1 MPQRPASSIP
11 PAPSVAPSTVLQNR
25 AFIELSRVLASG
37 DSAVLST
44 SLPFVVH
51 GAGLPS
57 GAIYSRTRDDLTFV
71 AAESVPLHLRA
82 YLEEP
87 ALVGAPDFL
96 AQRALKQR
104 RTVID
109 RTIFGAGATPGAM
122 SALHEAGWQQAIAVP
137 ILASGKCIGVLLAG
151 ARQVGH
157 SQPPP
162 GHSIPPAPTLRV
174 GQSAPPPAPA
184 RGSTIDASTALFLE
198 AMANLLGAALG
209 HPPSAPARATTTSS
223 ATCIGCIAESADA
236 LATLGHELATQQT
249 LLREMGSLPGAP
261 PQADALLSQGRA
273 LDRGF
278 RRLSEQLLHMPALGC
293 SHARRPVAMPSVVDI
308 AVHAARPALAVAR
321 AELEVVC
328 SPACE
333 IEGFP
338 DLLAIALRHL
348 LCNAAESFAPDTDRA
363 SVPSGRRRVRI
374 CVRTEGPNV
383 AVHVE
388 DSGPGVPQDLR
399 ARVFE
404 PSVSTK
410 GTGRGL
416 GLAVARH
423 VVTAHNGWMEL
434 GTSELGGARLSV
446 LIPGRSAA
454 LEALRRAP
462 TLPQQHALGNRRSP
476 PPIV

>member
-1 MPQRPASSIP
+1 MPHRPPSNP
-11 PAPSVAPSTVLQNR
+11 PAPSVASSTVLQNR
-25 AFIELSRVLASG
+25 AFIELSRVLSSG
-37 DSAVLST
+37 DAAVLST
-44 SLPFVVH
+44 SLPFIIH

-87 ALVGAPDFL
+87 ALVGAADFL
-96 AQRALKQR
+96 AQRAAKLR
-104 RTVID
+104 RTVVD
-109 RTIFGAGATPGAM
+109 TAVFGGSETAGAST
-122 SALHEAGWQQAIAVP
+122 ALHEAGWQQAIAVP
-137 ILASGKCIGVLLAG
+137 ILASGKCIGALLAG
-151 ARQVGH
+151 ARNTC
-157 SQPPP
+157 S
-162 GHSIPPAPTLRV
+162 SFPPAPVRS
-174 GQSAPPPAPA
+174 GQSVPPSPP
-184 RGSTIDASTALFLE
+184 RKSSIDGATALFLE

-209 HPPSAPARATTTSS
+209 RSPAPRTPAFSVG
-223 ATCIGCIAESADA
+223 CIGCIAESADA
-236 LATLGHELATQQT
+236 LATVGREVSAQQA
-249 LLREMGSLPGAP
+249 LLQDLSAHRGAP
-261 PQADALLSQGRA
+261 PQVDAMLSQGRA

-278 RRLSEQLLHMPALGC
+278 RRLSESLLRMPALGC
-293 SHARRPVAMPSVVDI
+293 AHARRPVAMPSVIDT
-308 AVHAARPALAVAR
+308 AVHAARPALATSL

-338 DLLAIALRHL
+338 DLLAIAIRHL
-348 LCNAAESFAPDTDRA
+348 LCNAAESFSSDQDRS
-363 SVPSGRRRVRI
+363 SVPSGRRCVRI

-388 DSGPGVPQDLR
+388 DSGPGVPHDLR

-423 VVTAHNGWMEL
+423 IVTAHSGWMEL
-434 GTSELGGARLSV
+434 GTSELGGARVSV

-454 LEALRRAP
+454 LDALRRAP
-462 TLPQQHALGNRRSP
+462 TLPQQHPYGNRRSP
-476 PPIV
+476 PLTP